1 VDFAELQG
9 FIFAAHVI
17 FHSASSGVSVR
28 SFPRIIYLH
37 CPVSHESSRSHFVD
51 VTQVV
56 CCPLAFS
63 ELLLQIMKCTCFLR
77 AALTPKTLGCATCC
91 LSAPCV
97 TSNYLKETLLK
108 FTLMKE
114 IREHIGPLSLSEY
127 KQRKHSSYPSDQ
139 QTPSSP
145 SNPPSPPHSCPP
157 TPSYSSCSTY
167 RYTTSESKSQNTR
180 YPAWR

>member
-1 VDFAELQG
+1 MTFALNSQ
-9 FIFAAHVI
+9 
-17 FHSASSGVSVR
+17 HSAGVSVQ
-28 SFPRIIYLH
+28 SCPRTIYLH

-56 CCPLAFS
+56 CCPLAFP
-63 ELLLQIMKCTCFLR
+63 ELLFQIMKCTCFLR

-97 TSNYLKETLLK
+97 TSNYLQETLPQ

-114 IREHIGPLSLSEY
+114 IREDIGPLSLSEY

-145 SNPPSPPHSCPP
+145 SNPSSPPHSCPP
-157 TPSYSSCSTY
+157 IPSYSSCSTY

-180 YPAWR
+180 YPT